1 MEYRKLK
8 DQDQDESSA
17 PGDLE
22 SLRGKPIPAVSP
34 VELSKWKLK
43 SAVTIALTVLTSSQ
57 AILIVWSKRA
67 GKYEY
72 SVTPANFSVEALKCA
87 ISLAALARIWRNEG
101 SLKNGS
107 GKEPGSLF
115 TSVSHCARIVIQ
127 N

>member
-43 SAVTIALTVLTSSQ
+43 SAVTIASTVLTSSQ

-67 GKYEY
+67 GKYEC
-72 SVTPANFSVEALKCA
+72 SVTPANFSVEASKCA

-101 SLKNGS
+101 MGELDSVRCMGLK
-107 GKEPGSLF
+107 
-115 TSVSHCARIVIQ
+115 VVHCC
-127 N
+127 